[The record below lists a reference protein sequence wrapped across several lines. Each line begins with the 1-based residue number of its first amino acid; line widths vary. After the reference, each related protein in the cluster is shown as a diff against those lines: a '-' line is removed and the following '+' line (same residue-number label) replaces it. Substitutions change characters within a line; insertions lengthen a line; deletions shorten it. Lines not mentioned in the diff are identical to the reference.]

1 MGQCSFQL
9 HKNPDNPD
17 ALQQV
22 WNWNVLLNGRNVKL
36 LYALFSLF
44 SYIFF
49 VYLFFFCQL
58 SVIDP
63 IRREITEARNAVNMG
78 DYSRAIE
85 LLGRAI
91 EVP

>member
-1 MGQCSFQL
+1 MLCFPCL
-9 HKNPDNPD
+9 
-17 ALQQV
+17 V
-22 WNWNVLLNGRNVKL
+22 TFF
-36 LYALFSLF
+36 LF
-44 SYIFF
+44 
-49 VYLFFFCQL
+49 VCFFFCQL

-63 IRREITEARNAVNMG
+63 IRREITEARNAINMG